1 MIKRTKDKIVRD
13 VRNLFE
19 QEEDYYELAR
29 VGVILIGTIMLNMK
43 AMVIKIKASQS
54 ENTLIKLNHA

>member
-29 VGVILIGTIMLNMK
+29 VGVILIGTIILNMK